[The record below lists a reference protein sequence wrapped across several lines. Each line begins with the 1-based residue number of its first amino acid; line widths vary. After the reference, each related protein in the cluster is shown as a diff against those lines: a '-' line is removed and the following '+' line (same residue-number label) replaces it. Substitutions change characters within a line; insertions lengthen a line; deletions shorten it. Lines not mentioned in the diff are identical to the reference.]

1 MTIRQLLLA
10 AGVLAIMG
18 LQAEPAAARWCF
30 WDGSSPICRGK
41 CPRDFVTT
49 HVQAC
54 FNGYK
59 VRCCEKLG
67 SISQSQKRR
76 R

>member
-1 MTIRQLLLA
+1 MTIRRQLLA
-10 AGVLAIMG
+10 MGVLMIVG

-30 WDGSSPICRGK
+30 WDGSNPFCEGR
-41 CPRDFVTT
+41 CPRDFVMT
-49 HVQAC
+49 HRQAC
-54 FNGYK
+54 FSGYK